1 MAETKHTPGPWK
13 AGYWGGL
20 CQMPEHKDGHPGGA
34 ECKYEP
40 VFYPMEVGEYHT
52 WFTGIASE
60 QPGVDVVWTEYDE
73 LKIRPADAALIAAA
87 PEMLEALEA
96 ITSYFWGTEPPVLK
110 EGEVQSLV
118 ESAISRARGARE
130 GVAK

>member
-87 PEMLEALEA
+87 PEMLEALEQIRTLTAYMNASGCGSTLAKLEHLADAA
-96 ITSYFWGTEPPVLK
+96 IRK
-110 EGEVQSLV
+110 AKGEL
-118 ESAISRARGARE
+118 
-130 GVAK
+130 